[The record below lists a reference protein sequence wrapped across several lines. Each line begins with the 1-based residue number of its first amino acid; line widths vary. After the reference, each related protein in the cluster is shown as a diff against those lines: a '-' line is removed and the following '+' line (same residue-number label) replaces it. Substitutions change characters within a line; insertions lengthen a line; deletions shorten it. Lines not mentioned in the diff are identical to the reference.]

1 MLTAATKFKR
11 RLLFGRKAMTNL
23 DSVLKS
29 NFANKG
35 PYSESYGFSSS
46 HIWMWELE
54 YEGWV
59 LRSWCF
65 WAVVLEKTLESPL
78 DGKEIKTVYPR
89 GNQSWIFIGGTNAET
104 EAPILWPPDVKRQLV
119 RKVPD
124 AGKDWLQE
132 EKGWQRIRQLDGITD
147 SMDMSLSKLW
157 VMVKDRP
164 GVLQSMVSQRVGHNW
179 VLNNNKNLMQKMS
192 CKFTFIYATIYIWML
207 CLIKYSINII
217 RWTVV
222 LKIMF

>member
-1 MLTAATKFKR
+1 MQMMTAAMKFKR
-11 RLLFGRKAMTNL
+11 CLVFGRKTMTNL

-29 NFANKG
+29 KFANKG

-54 YEGWV
+54 YEGWM
-59 LRSWCF
+59 LKSWCF
-65 WAVVLEKTLESPL
+65 WAVVLEKTLENPL
-78 DGKEIKTVYPR
+78 DWKEFQPVHSKED
-89 GNQSWIFIGGTNAET
+89 QSWVFIGRTDAEAET
-104 EAPILWPPDVKRQLV
+104 LILWPPDVKRQLI

-124 AGKDWLQE
+124 AGKDWWQE

-157 VMVKDRP
+157 AMVKDRP
-164 GVLQSMVSQRVGHNW
+164 GMLQSMVSQRVGHNW
-179 VLNNNKNLMQKMS
+179 VLNNNKNLMQNMS

-207 CLIKYSINII
+207 YLIKYSINISS
-217 RWTVV
+217 
-222 LKIMF
+222 